1 VRAQGD
7 REYLEI
13 HGRGSRRSSRIM
25 GMVVLRS
32 DSLGDEIQ
40 LRKDVFQFAET
51 DFIRDST
58 SVITLLEGTILTSTF
73 YFIPQSKLNILLVT
87 AIKL

>member
-1 VRAQGD
+1 
-7 REYLEI
+7 
-13 HGRGSRRSSRIM
+13 M
-25 GMVVLRS
+25 GMVVLRN

-40 LRKDVFQFAET
+40 LRKGVFQFAET

-73 YFIPQSKLNILLVT
+73 YFIPQSKLNILDHLHEVT
-87 AIKL
+87 AMIVDEFFSRTCWI